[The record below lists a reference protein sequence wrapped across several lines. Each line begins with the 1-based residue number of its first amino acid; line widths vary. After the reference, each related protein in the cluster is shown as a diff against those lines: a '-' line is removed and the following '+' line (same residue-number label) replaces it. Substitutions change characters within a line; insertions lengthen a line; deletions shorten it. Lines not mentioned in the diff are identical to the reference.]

1 MKMKKILCVIMALS
15 LLAAVGCGDT
25 TDTAESEPTT
35 EATTEATIVTTT
47 IATTVFTTKATEKTT
62 TTEAT
67 TKASTAPQPNT
78 TEMIDKIANDAK
90 AAAATATPEDL
101 QKALQSLRNY
111 QDFFVNNDTMHY
123 AMYNSQLLY
132 YYYQNTNTPY
142 EQAGFYAFAAIKYV
156 YRGIDTTESAD
167 TVDNLSKLET
177 ALSQCIDIV
186 PTTPSPTESN
196 NGNYSDENLSVSKKN
211 ALSSAKKYI
220 DYMAFSYKE
229 LVEQLEYEKY
239 SHEDAVYGADNCGA
253 DWNEQAVKKAMSYI
267 DYSSFSYQ
275 GLIEQLEFDGF
286 SYVEAIHG
294 ADNCGANWNEQA
306 AKKAKSYM
314 DYTYFSRQ
322 DLIDQLVFEG
332 FTQEQAEYGVQSV
345 GY

>member
-47 IATTVFTTKATEKTT
+47 VATTVFTTKATEKTT

-78 TEMIDKIANDAK
+78 TEMVDKISNDAK

-111 QDFFVNNDTMHY
+111 QDFFVNNDTMYY

-177 ALSQCIDIV
+177 VLSQCIDIV
-186 PTTPSPTESN
+186 PAETTAVTTTIVITEENVVETVAVEQPDSN
-196 NGNYSDENLSVSKKN
+196 QSNGKTVYITRTG
-211 ALSSAKKYI
+211 KKYHY
-220 DYMAFSYKE
+220 DSQCNGGTYYPAT
-229 LVEQLEYEKY
+229 LEEALQKGL
-239 SHEDAVYGADNCGA
+239 EPCGKCV
-253 DWNEQAVKKAMSYI
+253 N
-267 DYSSFSYQ
+267 
-275 GLIEQLEFDGF
+275 
-286 SYVEAIHG
+286 
-294 ADNCGANWNEQA
+294 
-306 AKKAKSYM
+306 
-314 DYTYFSRQ
+314 
-322 DLIDQLVFEG
+322 
-332 FTQEQAEYGVQSV
+332 
-345 GY
+345 